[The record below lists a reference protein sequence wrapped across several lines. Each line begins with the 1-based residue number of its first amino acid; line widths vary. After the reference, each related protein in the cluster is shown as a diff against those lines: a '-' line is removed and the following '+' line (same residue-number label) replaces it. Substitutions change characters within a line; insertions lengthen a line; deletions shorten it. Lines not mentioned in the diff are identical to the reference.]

1 MIKMES
7 IGKMVYIF
15 GNVDEYWGNDSL
27 NFFHMILRGGIFFC
41 PGSWWLRG
49 FCGFYG
55 PGSWWL
61 LVASMA
67 SMAPMVHLSSI
78 DQSISEACSP
88 GACCALDA
96 RPSIS
101 FYIYI

>member
-61 LVASMA
+61 LVAPGGSWWLLG
-67 SMAPMVHLSSI
+67 APGGFWGS
-78 DQSISEACSP
+78 C
-88 GACCALDA
+88 
-96 RPSIS
+96 
-101 FYIYI
+101 